1 MTHHPTQLTLIK
13 TCLLLLICCGLS
25 GATNT
30 AHAQVRAYVTNTDCD
45 TVAVIDTVTNT
56 VVATVP
62 VGNGPFGLAITPDG
76 MRAYVANADGTV
88 SVIDTV
94 TNTVIATVPVG
105 GDPFGVAITPD
116 GARVYVANSGSTSV
130 SVIDTGTN
138 TVVDTIS
145 VGVFSLGVAIT
156 PDGSRVYVTTDESG
170 PIMVIDT
177 ATRMVVSTI
186 PAPGGFKPLGVVI
199 APDGTRAYVEDQSEF
214 LNIIDTASNTLV
226 AHILQSV
233 LHDALTITP
242 DGTRIYAS
250 TPTSTT
256 VSVIATSTNAVV
268 NSIPLGNNS
277 PTDSA
282 VTPDGARLYL
292 THVQNTASVID
303 TATNTLVAMIPNIG
317 CPGSAHRIAI
327 AEVPRVPKSKN
338 DCKDRGYAEFG
349 PPAGPFRNQGQCIS
363 YVEAHSQ

>member
-1 MTHHPTQLTLIK
+1 QLTLIK
-13 TCLLLLICCGLS
+13 ICLLLLICCGLS
-25 GATNT
+25 GAANT
-30 AHAQVRAYVTNTDCD
+30 AHAQVRAYVTNTQCG

-62 VGNGPFGLAITPDG
+62 VGIGPFGVAITPDG
-76 MRAYVANADGTV
+76 MRAYVANLGGTV

-105 GDPFGVAITPD
+105 DSPRGVAITPD
-116 GARVYVANSGSTSV
+116 GARVYVANAGSTSL

-138 TVVDTIS
+138 TVVDTVL
-145 VGVFSLGVAIT
+145 VGLRSLAVAIT
-156 PDGSRVYVTTDESG
+156 PDGSRLYVANDET
-170 PIMVIDT
+170 ITIIDT
-177 ATRMVVSTI
+177 ATGMVVSTI
-186 PAPGGFKPLGVVI
+186 PPRGGFDPFGVI
-199 APDGTRAYVEDQSEF
+199 FTPDGTRAYVEDRSEF

-226 AHILQSV
+226 AHILQNI

-250 TPTSTT
+250 TASSTT
-256 VSVIATSTNAVV
+256 VSVIDTSTNAVV
-268 NSIPLGNNS
+268 NSIPLGGNNS

-282 VTPDGARLYL
+282 LTPDGARLYL
-292 THVQNTASVID
+292 PNVPNTVSVID
-303 TATNTLVAMIPNIG
+303 TASNTLVTTIPNIG

-327 AEVPRVPKSKN
+327 AEVPKVPKSKN
-338 DCKDRGYAEFG
+338 DCKDGGYMEFG

-363 YVEAHSQ
+363 YVEAHSR